1 MHSVLI
7 NRVNKVID
15 YIEQYLSEEHQLKE
29 LAQLA
34 NLSKFHFHRTFK
46 IITKETP
53 NEYITRKRIE
63 KIASQLI
70 YGTDK
75 TISDLSY
82 EYGFENLSSFSRT
95 FKKFYGF
102 SASQLKRKT
111 IDSLDRD
118 KLNNSKIGKTLNV
131 YEDYICN
138 ASKIKNWMSKHSD
151 IRIQHLP
158 EIKLAYVRHWGSPYT
173 IHEAFDILSKRCD
186 FDKNSEIR
194 KKHFI
199 TLFHDNPSLTID
211 CKMQQSAGIE
221 VNEMLFKNKNEVSI
235 LTIPSQKYVVGKY
248 ELLSHEFE
256 LAWNSLIVWLNE
268 RNIQVTNGYRFEK
281 FLNDSIVNKESS
293 TYKVEIAIPIKIA

>member
-1 MHSVLI
+1 MNSGLI

-15 YIEQYLSEEHQLKE
+15 HIEQHLPEEHQLEE
-29 LAQLA
+29 LAQVA

-53 NEYITRKRIE
+53 NEYIIRKRVE

-75 TISDLSY
+75 TISDLSF

-102 SASQLKRKT
+102 SASQLKRNA
-111 IDSLDRD
+111 IDSLA

-138 ASKIKNWMSKHSD
+138 ASEIKNWMHKHAD
-151 IRIQHLP
+151 IKIQYLP

-173 IHEAFDILSKRCD
+173 IHEAFDTLLKRFD
-186 FDKNSEIR
+186 FDRNSEAR
-194 KKHFI
+194 EKHFV

-211 CKMQQSAGIE
+211 YKIQQSAGVEID
-221 VNEMLFKNKNEVSI
+221 EMPFKNIDEVSM
-235 LTIPSQKYVVGKY
+235 LSIPSQKYVVGKY

-256 LAWNSLIVWLNE
+256 LAWNSLIIWLNE
-268 RNIQVTNGYRFEK
+268 RNIQAANGYRFEK
-281 FLNDSIVNKESS
+281 FLNDSIVNKGSS
-293 TYKVEIAIPIKIA
+293 TYKVEIAIPIK